1 MEKFPIDIGPL
12 FFNFKSILQVPATYL
27 QAPAIY
33 FQDFQKVAEYISQLL
48 KDKEGVMEYISQLFE
63 INAGVVEYIPQL
75 LHYSITCP
83 PKSWWTSYIKILKK
97 KSLIPEF
104 QII

>member
-12 FFNFKSILQVPATYL
+12 FFNFKSILQVPPTYL

-33 FQDFQKVAEYISQLL
+33 FQDFQKVAEYIPQLL

-63 INAGVVEYIPQL
+63 INAGVV
-75 LHYSITCP
+75 
-83 PKSWWTSYIKILKK
+83 
-97 KSLIPEF
+97 
-104 QII
+104 

>member
-12 FFNFKSILQVPATYL
+12 FFNFKNILQVPEKYL

-33 FQDFQKVAEYISQLL
+33 FQDFQKVVEYIPQLL
-48 KDKEGVMEYISQLFE
+48 QDKE
-63 INAGVVEYIPQL
+63 GVVEYIPQL

-83 PKSWWTSYIKILKK
+83 PKSWWTSYI
-97 KSLIPEF
+97 
-104 QII
+104 

>member
-12 FFNFKSILQVPATYL
+12 FFNFKNILQVPEKYL

-33 FQDFQKVAEYISQLL
+33 FQDFQKVVEYIPQLL
-48 KDKEGVMEYISQLFE
+48 QDKEGVVEYIPQLFE

-75 LHYSITCP
+75 LHYPLTCP
-83 PKSWWTSYIKILKK
+83 PKNRWTSY
-97 KSLIPEF
+97 KSLCIIPF
-104 QII
+104 